1 MHHPPTY
8 GRCLLNRYSTLVNTT
23 VSASAVRMEVEN
35 ADAGHSKQP
44 TSTRLHNS
52 MVQDYELTEG
62 TRLQHDEAP
71 PKKRSRLQ
79 PGSDDGDKPISAG
92 SQKLESKTNR
102 TTKAQMEKEDME
114 WVCALCKE
122 AECMMQPNAD
132 EFLICDGSCQRVFH
146 YPCAGLAQ
154 IPDRH
159 QDWLCQECTQC
170 RHQCS
175 FCHEYGQDQV
185 DVFKCRKDKCGL
197 YFHESCLA
205 LHNVPVK
212 MEQIIANDQD
222 SSSKSSP
229 NNVEANPLGN
239 DIVPDVIPVFTCPA
253 HQCWTCTQVDE
264 LQREREDAEAAKKDA
279 GNKKKKKRGKNVKSI
294 FICKSEGR
302 IYVCHRSIAMKH
314 LRFGRISHNY
324 FFVLSAVYSV
334 RWPITLHVC
343 HLRPK

>member
-1 MHHPPTY
+1 
-8 GRCLLNRYSTLVNTT
+8 
-23 VSASAVRMEVEN
+23 MEVEN

-52 MVQDYELTEG
+52 MVLGPEPTEE
-62 TRLQHDEAP
+62 THLQHDEAP
-71 PKKRSRLQ
+71 PRKRSRLQ
-79 PGSDDGDKPISAG
+79 PGSDDGDKHISSD

-102 TTKAQMEKEDME
+102 KAKAQMEKEDME

-154 IPDRH
+154 IPDKN
-159 QDWLCQECTQC
+159 QDWICQDCTQR
-170 RHQCS
+170 RHLCS

-212 MEQIIANDQD
+212 MEQINTKEHN
-222 SSSKSSP
+222 SSKSSP
-229 NNVEANPLGN
+229 KNVEANPLGN
-239 DIVPDVIPVFTCPA
+239 DIAPDVIPMFTCPA
-253 HQCWTCTQVDE
+253 HQCWTCTQVEE
-264 LQREREDAEAAKKDA
+264 LQREREDAEAVKKDT
-279 GNKKKKKRGKNVKSI
+279 GNKKKKKRGKNAKSI
-294 FICKSEGR
+294 FMCKSEGR
-302 IYVCHRSIAMKH
+302 IYVSHRSIAMKQ
-314 LRFGRISHNY
+314 LPFGRVSHNY
-324 FFVLSAVYSV
+324 FHTISAVYNV
-334 RWPITLHVC
+334 RWLIMLHVC